1 MSTVLRELLDLPQEV
16 IKSDFVVKLTDGVER
31 PKTLLRDYAVTSNI
45 TFAFDQ
51 ALSLVQAAVRDHT
64 SAATYVHGSFGS
76 GKSHFM
82 AVLSLLLANHPEAW
96 SQPELHALYEKH
108 GWVREARLLRLHLH
122 MTGSATLEERLFRA
136 YVDAVRAQHPGAP
149 IPALFGDREL
159 FDNARALRAQVGD
172 AAFFAKLSEQDAA
185 DEDEGWGDLRATHRW
200 DAARFDAACAS
211 EDLDQRA
218 QLFDALVR
226 TWLPAFLGQAQR
238 WVDIDTGLGVMSRH
252 AKTLGY
258 SGVVVFFDELIL
270 WLTSLASDRGR
281 LNGEVQKLAKIVEA
295 QDLKRP
301 VALVGFAA
309 RQRDIAEMVGHQF
322 VGADAAMLTDTLKF
336 WEGRF
341 ETIKLEDRNLPAI
354 IRKRVVRPKDPAAKE
369 QLDRGFHDLLR
380 KLSQADKTTLLGDLG
395 DENDLRT
402 LYPFSPALVEVLVAM
417 SAFLQRDR
425 TALKVLVE
433 LLIDHMEDFQFGRL
447 LPVGDL
453 YDVLAG
459 GEEPMDGTMRVR
471 WQSAKRLY
479 QNELLPVIQSR
490 HGTGTP
496 QRCQRMRDD
505 HPPELGCS
513 NCAEAPC
520 RGDNRLFKTLL
531 LAALLKEMPVTRGLT
546 VTRLVQLN
554 HGTLKEVIPGTAF
567 QQAAGRL
574 RDYAGQI
581 GKLRVGD
588 GPNPTVMLVLD
599 GTDLKPVLD
608 AASTFDT
615 QGARKAKL
623 RQLLFQALEFRHTET
638 SPVDHE
644 VEWRGF
650 TRKGLVHYGNVRE
663 MDRSQFTV
671 PPGYDFKVVIDFPF
685 DDPSRTP
692 QEDEAHVVKLRDE
705 GLSASTVVW
714 LPSFFSDKVQKELGL
729 LVVLERL
736 LDGETWRG
744 YVRDLRSDD
753 QIRAHE
759 ELDSMRNQKKN
770 LVLRALD
777 VAYGIRTPDQDT
789 LDPSRR
795 VDRHFHVF
803 VPESQMGMTA
813 ETQLGPALTSVVRNL
828 LEVRYPRHPAF
839 EHEANLSRRK
849 LEDALRK
856 VQEIAAADHQRLAF
870 DRADAKLLEVGAK
883 LGFLHLSDAV
893 ATLRT
898 ERSQRVESE
907 LRERGIENP
916 EVRQVRLAFDRDDLA
931 GLTPELRD
939 YCVLAWAAVT
949 NRELYRDDLAV
960 KEQPPLGKLSDDL
973 VLLRPRLPDGAAW
986 VKALTLAGELFGVSR
1001 DGLKTC
1007 TGRSLRRF
1015 ADQCESKRKEA
1026 LAEGADRVGAVLAG
1040 WGHLAGAEPWPRR
1053 ETAESAATLLGLLET
1068 RDPVALVEALAAFT
1082 PRTSATALARH
1093 LKGARAMLAVLEKPY
1108 LMGIFESLAS
1118 RPECADLFEKVQS
1131 ALRQDEHIAG
1141 LVGQF
1146 EALATEAQR
1155 RAERPK
1161 RTEADGQRPPQ
1172 VPDSRVL
1179 PPLAHGEA
1187 SDLARLREQ
1196 YAAMEKAIEAAGPE
1210 ASVEVS
1216 FTWTVRG
1223 AARGGVAS

>member
-31 PKTLLRDYAVTSNI
+31 PKTLLRDYAVTGNI

-51 ALSLVQAAVRDHT
+51 ALSLVQAAVREHT

-82 AVLSLLLANHPEAW
+82 AVLSLLLSNHPEAW

-108 GWVREARLLRLHLH
+108 AWVREARLLRLHLH

-136 YVDAVRAQHPGAP
+136 YVDAIRAQHPTAP
-149 IPALFGDREL
+149 IPPLFGDREL

-172 AAFFAKLSEQDAA
+172 AAFFAKLSEREEAA
-185 DEDEGWGDLRATHRW
+185 EDEGWGDLRAAHRW
-200 DAARFDAACAS
+200 DASRFDAACAS
-211 EDLDQRA
+211 DDLDQRA

-226 TWLPAFLGQAQR
+226 TWLPAFLGQSQR
-238 WVDIDTGLGVMSRH
+238 WVDIDSGLGVMSRH
-252 AKTLGY
+252 AKSLGY

-301 VALVGFAA
+301 IALVGFAA

-322 VGADAAMLTDTLKF
+322 VGADAALLTDTLKF

-354 IRKRVVRPKDPAAKE
+354 IRKRVVRPKDPAAKARLE
-369 QLDRGFHDLLR
+369 QGFHDLLS
-380 KLSQADKTTLLGDLG
+380 KLSQADKATLLGDLG

-402 LYPFSPALVEVLVAM
+402 LYPFSPALVEALVAM

-471 WQSAKRLY
+471 WQDAKRLY
-479 QNELLPVIQSR
+479 QNELLPVIQAK
-490 HGTGTP
+490 HGTATP

-505 HPPELGCS
+505 HRPELGCS

-520 RGDNRLFKTLL
+520 RGDNRLLKTLL
-531 LAALLKEMPVTRGLT
+531 LAALVPETPVLRGLT
-546 VTRLVQLN
+546 VSRLVQLN

-574 RDYAGQI
+574 RDYAGQV
-581 GKLRVGD
+581 GKVRVGD
-588 GPNPTVMLVLD
+588 GPNPTVSVVIG
-599 GTDLKPVLD
+599 GTDLKPMLD
-608 AASTFDT
+608 AASNFDT
-615 QGARKAKL
+615 QGARKARL
-623 RQLLFQALEFRHTET
+623 RQLLFQALEFRHTDAT
-638 SPVDHE
+638 PVEHE

-650 TRKGLVHYGNVRE
+650 SRKGLVHYGNVRE
-663 MDRSQFTV
+663 MDRSQFQV
-671 PPGYDFKVVIDFPF
+671 PSGYDFKVVIDFPF

-692 QEDEAHVVKLRDE
+692 QEDEGRVVQLRDD
-705 GLSASTVVW
+705 GLSANTVVW
-714 LPSFFSDKVQKELGL
+714 LPSFFSDKVQRELGL

-744 YVRDLRSDD
+744 YMQDKRSDE
-753 QIRAHE
+753 QLRARE

-777 VAYGIRTPDQDT
+777 MAYGIRTPDQDT

-839 EHEANLSRRK
+839 EHEAGITRQR
-849 LEDALRK
+849 LEGALRK

-870 DRADAKLLEVGAK
+870 DRADAKVLDVGAK

-893 ATLRT
+893 ATLRM
-898 ERSQRVESE
+898 ERAQRIESE
-907 LRERGIENP
+907 LKERGIENP
-916 EVRQVRLAFDRDDLA
+916 EVRQVRAAFDRDDLA
-931 GLTPELRD
+931 GMTPELRD
-939 YCVLAWAAVT
+939 FCVLAWSAVT

-960 KEQPPLGKLSDDL
+960 KDQPTLGKLSDDL
-973 VLLRPRLPDGAAW
+973 VLLRPRLPEGTAW
-986 VKALTLAGELFGVSR
+986 LKALTLAGELFGVSR

-1015 ADQCESKRKEA
+1015 ADQCEAKRKEA
-1026 LAEGADRVGAVLAG
+1026 QTEGAERVASVLSAWEPLVG
-1040 WGHLAGAEPWPRR
+1040 SGPWPRR
-1053 ETAESAATLLGLLET
+1053 ETAESAVTLLGLLGT
-1068 RDPVALVEALAAFT
+1068 RDPVALVEAMAAFT

-1108 LMGIFESLAS
+1108 LRGIFESLPS
-1118 RPECADLFEKVQS
+1118 RPECADLLDRAQT
-1131 ALRQDEHIAG
+1131 ALRQDEHIVA
-1141 LVGQF
+1141 LVAEF
-1146 EALATEAQR
+1146 EGLATEAQKRVVKHESKVHRGETIHVDDR
-1155 RAERPK
+1155 R
-1161 RTEADGQRPPQ
+1161 TPPRAQ
-1172 VPDSRVL
+1172 GGTHEV
-1179 PPLAHGEA
+1179 
-1187 SDLARLREQ
+1187 ARLREQ
-1196 YAAMEKAIEAAGPE
+1196 LDAMERAITEAGRG

-1216 FTWTVRG
+1216 FSWSVRG
-1223 AARGGVAS
+1223 APGGDAE